1 MTSSSVLAMQ
11 GISTVLGGY
20 LALDRVD
27 FTVDRGEVRGLI
39 GSNGAGKST
48 LLNVVVGRVE
58 PDAGSVEFLGAEMRA
73 VPAWRRAR
81 LGIALKFQVSTVFER
96 LSIEENMRLGAQP
109 KERGGSGNLDLV
121 GDVLDLVG
129 LGPKRDRV
137 AAELGHGERQWLEI
151 GMVLLTGP
159 KLLLLDEPT
168 SGMTL
173 GESHRTAELIDRLRR
188 SGRVEA
194 MVVVEHDIDFIRLVS
209 DRVTVLHRG
218 RVLASGQVDEVQ
230 ADPAVRDAYL
240 GRLQ

>member
-1 MTSSSVLAMQ
+1 MLALR
-11 GISTVLGGY
+11 GISTMFGGY
-20 LALDRVD
+20 QALDRVD
-27 FTVDRGEVRGLI
+27 FIVDRGEVRGLI

-58 PDAGSVEFLGAEMRA
+58 PDAGSVMFLGTDIRT
-73 VPAWRRAR
+73 VPGWRRAR
-81 LGIALKFQVSTVFER
+81 LGIALKFQVSSGVRAAQHRGEHAAR
-96 LSIEENMRLGAQP
+96 RPAEGARRQQQP
-109 KERGGSGNLDLV
+109 GSG

-129 LGPKRDRV
+129 LGPKRDTV

-188 SGRVEA
+188 S
-194 MVVVEHDIDFIRLVS
+194 
-209 DRVTVLHRG
+209 DRVG
-218 RVLASGQVDEVQ
+218 
-230 ADPAVRDAYL
+230 PWWW
-240 GRLQ
+240 